1 MSSMSRILRATSTPG
16 LSVPNPRL
24 PRPPKNPLLPPLVL
38 YRKILR
44 IHRRMPLAMRQIGDP
59 YVKSEFKLHSTTEN
73 PMHIIGFLSEWQ
85 SYAQQL
91 STQLS
96 AGWSGSKIEKSKID
110 KMSDEQLTML
120 YDLMKATTE
129 ETQET
134 DALID
139 KITQKG

>member
-1 MSSMSRILRATSTPG
+1 
-16 LSVPNPRL
+16 
-24 PRPPKNPLLPPLVL
+24 
-38 YRKILR
+38 
-44 IHRRMPLAMRQIGDP
+44 
-59 YVKSEFKLHSTTEN
+59 
-73 PMHIIGFLSEWQ
+73 MHIIGFLSEWQ